1 MTSMGPILPLVVLM
15 WFIFNHSFMDRNAV
29 AQGKGL
35 AGVLIAS
42 GITQVGSS
50 STFLR

>member
-1 MTSMGPILPLVVLM
+1 MTSVGPILPLVVVT
-15 WFIFNHSFMDRNAV
+15 WFIFSHFSMERHAV

-42 GITQVGSS
+42 GNTQVGSS
-50 STFLR
+50 SAFLR